1 VPVPQLAFLLEAS
14 VAGSR
19 ARHARGRVDRQ
30 RGSWPGSANSVESK
44 ATFADAPP
52 TIGAGFARSNGWPL
66 VDAREP
72 WPRDNLQLISQKTK
86 SRRGDPIH
94 PASLAGPQPLRR
106 TQRGSK
112 RIYEIAETGTR
123 YCTDAFMS
131 CCEAAC
137 ELRQPDPGWPG
148 RKNHSLSAERICWP
162 RRPPGPRS
170 QRRPGPFHHPIE
182 CMNQIDHL
190 AVRDGPRRLSLG

>member
-1 VPVPQLAFLLEAS
+1 MVGFG
-14 VAGSR
+14 GSR
-19 ARHARGRVDRQ
+19 WSTCQASCARAAARLPAGGIRRRLCALATPGGRVDRQ

-44 ATFADAPP
+44 VTFADAPP

-72 WPRDNLQLISQKTK
+72 WPRDNLQLISQKIK

-112 RIYEIAETGTR
+112 RIYEIAETGTPLLHR
-123 YCTDAFMS
+123 CIHVL
-131 CCEAAC
+131 
-137 ELRQPDPGWPG
+137 LRSGL
-148 RKNHSLSAERICWP
+148 RIASARPWLGPVARIIP
-162 RRPPGPRS
+162 
-170 QRRPGPFHHPIE
+170 
-182 CMNQIDHL
+182 
-190 AVRDGPRRLSLG
+190 

>member
-14 VAGSR
+14 VAGYASSPR
-19 ARHARGRVDRQ
+19 PGPGRSPARLLARIGKLGRIEGDIRGRTADDRSRICQ
-30 RGSWPGSANSVESK
+30 EY
-44 ATFADAPP
+44 
-52 TIGAGFARSNGWPL
+52 GWPL

-72 WPRDNLQLISQKTK
+72 WPRDNLKLISQKTK

-94 PASLAGPQPLRR
+94 PASLAWPQPLRR
-106 TQRGSK
+106 TQRCSE

-137 ELRQPDPGWPG
+137 ELRQPDPGW
-148 RKNHSLSAERICWP
+148 A
-162 RRPPGPRS
+162 RS
-170 QRRPGPFHHPIE
+170 RESFPEG
-182 CMNQIDHL
+182 
-190 AVRDGPRRLSLG
+190 